1 MKKYDVCVK
10 VDMFNWIEVVANNE
24 AEAAAKAKQA
34 MNDIL
39 EYNITFDT
47 ETDEA
52 TWMGGGDT
60 ITIGEIYLTN
70 TDN

>member
-1 MKKYDVCVK
+1 MKKYVVSVK
-10 VDMFNWIEVVANNE
+10 VEMYNGFEVIANNE

-39 EYNITFDT
+39 EYNISYDT
-47 ETDEA
+47 ETEDVVFA
-52 TWMGGGDT
+52 GGGDT
-60 ITIGEIYLTN
+60 ITIGEILLTN

>member
-1 MKKYDVCVK
+1 MEKYSVCVN
-10 VDMFNWIEVVANNE
+10 VNMDNWFEVYANNE

-34 MNDIL
+34 MDSIL

-52 TWMGGGDT
+52 TWMGGSDT
-60 ITIGEIYLTN
+60 IKAIITEKIKN
-70 TDN
+70 SP

>member
-10 VDMFNWIEVVANNE
+10 VDMFNWIEVIANNE

-39 EYNITFDT
+39 EYNISFDT

-60 ITIGEIYLTN
+60 ITIGEIFLTN

>member
-52 TWMGGGDT
+52 TWMDGGDT

>member
-1 MKKYDVCVK
+1 MKKYVVGVK
-10 VDMFNWIEVVANNE
+10 VEMYNGFEVIANSE

-34 MNDIL
+34 MDDIL
-39 EYNITFDT
+39 AYNITYDS

-60 ITIGEIYLTN
+60 ITIGEIFLTN

>member
-1 MKKYDVCVK
+1 MEKYSVCVK
-10 VDMFNWIEVVANNE
+10 VDMFNWFAVIANSE

-34 MNDIL
+34 MDDIL
-39 EYNITFDT
+39 AYNITYDT
-47 ETDEA
+47 ETEDVVFA
-52 TWMGGGDT
+52 GGGDT